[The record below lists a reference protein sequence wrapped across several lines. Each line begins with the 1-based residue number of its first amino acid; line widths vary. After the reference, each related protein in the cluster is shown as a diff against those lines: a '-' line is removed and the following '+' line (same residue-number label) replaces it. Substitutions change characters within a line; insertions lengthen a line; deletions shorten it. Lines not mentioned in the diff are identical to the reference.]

1 MKSYY
6 RIMLGRAS
14 AFAAE
19 CHQGSFIG
27 ADFGIEQ
34 DLTHDLPDA
43 WREFNMKFIP
53 VYLKNR
59 PDKSKVAAGLA
70 CGALWTVSKGVRSG
84 DIVLCPDGN
93 GQYLVGEVNGG
104 YRYSPGSNLPHQRPV
119 QWHGERIDREDLS
132 DALRNSCGSIGTV
145 SNITKYRDE
154 LEKLITGTTQPLLIV
169 TDDTIEDPACFALEK
184 HLEDFLVENWSQ
196 TELGKDYD
204 IFSDEGELVG
214 RQYQTDTGPLDIL
227 AISKDKK
234 TLLVVEL
241 KRGRASDAVVGQVL
255 RYMGFVR
262 EELSE
267 NGQAVKGVIIALEDD
282 IRTRRALAVMPD
294 VDFYRYRINFTLTKV

>member
-14 AFAAE
+14 AFAVE

-43 WREFNMKFIP
+43 WREFNKKFIP

-70 CGALWTVSKGVRSG
+70 CGALWTVSKGVRNG

-93 GQYLVGEVNGG
+93 GQYLVGEVNGA

-119 QWHGERIDREDLS
+119 QWYSERIDREDMS

-145 SNITKYRDE
+145 SNVTKYRDE
-154 LEKLITGTTQPLLIV
+154 LEKLITGTTPPLLVV
-169 TDDTIEDPACFALEK
+169 TDETIEDPACFALEK

-227 AISKDKK
+227 AVSKDKK

-262 EELSE
+262 EELAE

-282 IRTRRALAVMPD
+282 LRTRRALAVMPD
-294 VDFYRYRINFTLTKV
+294 VDFYRYRINFTLTRV